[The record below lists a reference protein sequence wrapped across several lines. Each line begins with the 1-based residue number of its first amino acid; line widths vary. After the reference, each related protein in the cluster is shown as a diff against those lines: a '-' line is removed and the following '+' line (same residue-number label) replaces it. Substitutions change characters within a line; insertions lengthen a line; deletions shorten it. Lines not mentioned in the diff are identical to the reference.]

1 MWKNESGPF
10 FYNTC
15 KVNSEQIKDLK
26 IRPESVKLLENN
38 VEENL
43 HRLVLAMTTKALAQK
58 AKLEKLRLYQTK
70 QLLQSKESNYRVK
83 RQPTEWE
90 KIFANHLSDQGFIF
104 KTYKST
110 IQRQKLLIILSKNG
124 QNLE

>member
-15 KVNSEQIKDLK
+15 KVNSEQIKDLN
-26 IRPESVKLLENN
+26 IRPETVKLLEKN

-70 QLLQSKESNYRVK
+70 QLLHSKKSNYREK

-110 IQRQKLLIILSKNG
+110 IKQQKLLIILSKNG

>member
-26 IRPESVKLLENN
+26 KRPETVKLLEKN

-70 QLLQSKESNYRVK
+70 QLLHSKENNYRVK

-104 KTYKST
+104 KTYTSI
-110 IQRQKLLIILSKNG
+110 IQ
-124 QNLE
+124 